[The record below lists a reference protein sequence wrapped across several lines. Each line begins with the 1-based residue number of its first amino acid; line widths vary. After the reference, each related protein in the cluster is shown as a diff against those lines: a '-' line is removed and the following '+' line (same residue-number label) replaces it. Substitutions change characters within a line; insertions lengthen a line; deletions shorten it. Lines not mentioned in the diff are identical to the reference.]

1 MTSQAHEI
9 TVTRKIFAS
18 PAQIYAAF
26 TSAQGWCA
34 WCCETAEAD
43 ARVGGKYH
51 IYTDG
56 YNAYGEFTQLEPD
69 KVVALTWD
77 GDREPPMQVRILLDE
92 QGNATNLTFT
102 VVVLGSHP
110 DMISFVAFLERIW
123 GHALDN
129 LKDVLETS

>member
-18 PAQIYAAF
+18 PAPIYAAF

-77 GDREPPMQVRILLDE
+77 GDREPPMQVRVLLDE
-92 QGNATNLTFT
+92 QGNATNLTFK
-102 VVVLGSHP
+102 VEVLGSHP
-110 DMISFVAFLERIW
+110 DMTSFVAFLEHIW